1 MHRAAPLRPRPLWRY
16 LWVLTLIALGMSW
29 LTLVFVAY
37 FTGLHEAGE
46 VTGRARVAVDE
57 DDGFGSL
64 VWTRLVGPYPV
75 VPDRN
80 G

>member
-1 MHRAAPLRPRPLWRY
+1 
-16 LWVLTLIALGMSW
+16 
-29 LTLVFVAY
+29 
-37 FTGLHEAGE
+37 
-46 VTGRARVAVDE
+46 VDE